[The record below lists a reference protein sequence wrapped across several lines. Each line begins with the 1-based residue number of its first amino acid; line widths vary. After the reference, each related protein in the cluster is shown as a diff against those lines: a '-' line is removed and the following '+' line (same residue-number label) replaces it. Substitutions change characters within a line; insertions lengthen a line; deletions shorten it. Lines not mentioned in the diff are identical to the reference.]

1 MKALL
6 VAMMFLFSISAN
18 ADEEF
23 KLKFEDPTQII
34 LDRGDWELVA
44 TEVTYNLHINRFVNE
59 VKPNASVQIHS
70 MVEFNDPEGFKF
82 EALITPVKRIFTFG
96 VLNCESG
103 VLVMLTEWFTN
114 KDNQVV
120 YVQTHEPTEYAVDM
134 IAPGT
139 ARHKL
144 YLRLCGG
151 KRS

>member
-23 KLKFEDPTQII
+23 KLKFQDPTQII
-34 LDRGDWELVA
+34 LDRADWELVA
-44 TEVTYNLHINRFVNE
+44 KDSTYNLHINRFVNE

-70 MVEFNDPEGFKF
+70 MVEFNDPEGFQF
-82 EALITPVKRIFTFG
+82 EALSTPVKRIFTFG

-103 VLVMLTEWFTN
+103 ILVMLAEWFTN

-120 YVQTHEPTEYAVDM
+120 YMQTHGPTDYAVDM
-134 IAPGT
+134 IAPDT